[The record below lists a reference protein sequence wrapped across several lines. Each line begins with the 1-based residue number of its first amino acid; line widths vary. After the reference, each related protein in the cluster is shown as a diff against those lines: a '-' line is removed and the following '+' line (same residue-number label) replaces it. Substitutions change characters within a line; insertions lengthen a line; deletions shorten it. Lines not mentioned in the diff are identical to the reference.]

1 MSKSRLEAFSDGVFA
16 IAITLLVLTIAPPS
30 DYRNLGHQLTSEWP
44 ALAAFV
50 VSFAVI
56 GIMWLNHHSVF
67 SHFEHVD
74 RGLIYL
80 NMLLLMTIT
89 FLPYPTGVLG
99 HALAKGE
106 NARTA
111 AVIYAV
117 VMALNAWVWTA
128 LWLYGSHR
136 RRLLRPGFP
145 EAERS
150 TATRMFSIGV
160 VMYTLSIGVA
170 FWNAAAFLAVQALFA
185 LYYAID
191 PISRRP
197 QRVRRGGRA
206 TSGVLTGDGTAF
218 DTGQAEGG
226 LIGRP
231 GDGGFSGGAD
241 GEGQFGGSEPGS

>member
-16 IAITLLVLTIAPPS
+16 IAITLLVLTIAQPS
-30 DYRNLGHQLTSEWP
+30 NYAKLGHELASEWP
-44 ALAAFV
+44 SLAAFV
-50 VSFAVI
+50 VSFAII

-80 NMLLLMTIT
+80 NMALLLTIT

-111 AVIYAV
+111 AMIYAV

-128 LWLYGSHR
+128 LWLYGSR
-136 RRLLRPGFP
+136 PGGRLLRPDFP
-145 EAERS
+145 EAERA

-160 VMYTLSIGVA
+160 VLYTLSIGVA
-170 FWNAAAFLAVQALFA
+170 YWNADAFLALQAVFA
-185 LYYAID
+185 LYYAVD

-197 QRVRRGGRA
+197 SSRLHRA
-206 TSGVLTGDGTAF
+206 RQADSSVLTGEGAAF
-218 DTGQAEGG
+218 STGQSEDG
-226 LIGRP
+226 LTGTP
-231 GDGGFSGGAD
+231 GDGGFGR
-241 GEGQFGGSEPGS
+241 GETGS

>member
-16 IAITLLVLTIAPPS
+16 IAITLLVLTIAQPS
-30 DYRNLGHQLTSEWP
+30 SYKNLGHDLASKWP
-44 ALAAFV
+44 SLAAFV
-50 VSFAVI
+50 VSFAII

-80 NMLLLMTIT
+80 NMLLLLTIT

-99 HALAKGE
+99 QALAKGE

-111 AVIYAV
+111 AVVYAV

-128 LWLYGSHR
+128 LWLYGSSR
-136 RRLLRPGFP
+136 RQLLRPGF
-145 EAERS
+145 AEEERA

-160 VMYTLSIGVA
+160 VLYTLSIGVA
-170 FWNAAAFLAVQALFA
+170 FWSADAFLAVQAALA

-191 PISRRP
+191 PLTRRP
-197 QRVRRGGRA
+197 QRLKRGGPA
-206 TSGVLTGDGTAF
+206 GSGVLTGDGVAY
-218 DTGQAEGG
+218 DTGQ
-226 LIGRP
+226 
-231 GDGGFSGGAD
+231 GDGGLAGTPSDGLTDGLGG
-241 GEGQFGGSEPGS
+241 GVGGSETGR